1 MKKIALI
8 AMGLAVALPAPAAA
22 AGKGSVT
29 ASDCG
34 AYHGMFALPAHGF
47 LQDYVPVFA
56 TSGEYKGGTVGDR
69 AKNPACHSRDDE

>member
-1 MKKIALI
+1 MKKIALV
-8 AMGLAVALPAPAAA
+8 AAGLAIALPASAEA
-22 AGKGSVT
+22 AGKGSAN

-56 TSGEYKGGTVGDR
+56 QAGDYKGGTVGDR
-69 AKNPACHSRDDE
+69 ASNPSCHD

>member
-56 TSGEYKGGTVGDR
+56 TSGAYKGGTVGDR